1 MLRKSC
7 SAKGLHSG
15 GDANALRDR
24 LLKSDLGMGLAASDR
39 PPAPA
44 PAPAPA
50 EGAATAASEPAPA
63 PERYVPVP
71 GEQCYTC
78 GCSQLCDASKECP
91 HCKKRGM
98 RTFFCS
104 NECFKRNWASHKK
117 LHSVDAAHLVKIQS
131 VRRTC
136 SPSPFFPVQQKS
148 QRHRAEA
155 AVRCLSQWGLSR
167 KMAAEIL
174 LSTDL
179 GSIAA

>member
-1 MLRKSC
+1 LEWERFKDERRRHWARLKLPVLRKSC
-7 SAKGLHSG
+7 SAKGLHGG

-39 PPAPA
+39 P

-117 LHSVDAAHLVKIQS
+117 LHSVEAAHLAKIQS
-131 VRRTC
+131 VR
-136 SPSPFFPVQQKS
+136 SPSPFFFPSNKNPSDTELKLQCVS
-148 QRHRAEA
+148 
-155 AVRCLSQWGLSR
+155 LSG
-167 KMAAEIL
+167 
-174 LSTDL
+174 
-179 GSIAA
+179 G